1 MKNLNDNSM
10 KEKVINFAAEIATF
24 DGWTDKTLFAAAK
37 KLDISPKEAKLLFPR
52 GGIDLARFYHQ
63 YQDRVFFKE
72 FLQVDISNLSHFE
85 KVELAIKM
93 RFQAMAKNK
102 EVLRK
107 GMAIFVMPM
116 HQIEGINLLWSTCD
130 TIWFNIKD
138 KSDGF
143 TWYSKRVTLVSVYLS
158 ALLFFLGDQSTQSR
172 ETELFITRR
181 LEDVKKF
188 GKLKVDIGEFFSR
201 VITNTH

>member
-1 MKNLNDNSM
+1 
-10 KEKVINFAAEIATF
+10 
-24 DGWTDKTLFAAAK
+24 
-37 KLDISPKEAKLLFPR
+37 
-52 GGIDLARFYHQ
+52 
-63 YQDRVFFKE
+63 
-72 FLQVDISNLSHFE
+72 
-85 KVELAIKM
+85 
-93 RFQAMAKNK
+93 MAKNK

-158 ALLFFLGDQSTQSR
+158 ALLFFLGDQSIQSR

-188 GKLKVDIGEFFSR
+188 GMLKVDIGEFISR
-201 VITNTH
+201 VTTNTH

>member
-1 MKNLNDNSM
+1 MKNLNYNSK
-10 KEKVINFAAEIATF
+10 KEKVIKFAAEIATF

-52 GGIDLARFYHQ
+52 VGIDLARFYHQ

-158 ALLFFLGDQSTQSR
+158 ALLFFLGDQSIQSR

-188 GKLKVDIGEFFSR
+188 GMLKVDIGEFISR
-201 VITNTH
+201 VISNTQ